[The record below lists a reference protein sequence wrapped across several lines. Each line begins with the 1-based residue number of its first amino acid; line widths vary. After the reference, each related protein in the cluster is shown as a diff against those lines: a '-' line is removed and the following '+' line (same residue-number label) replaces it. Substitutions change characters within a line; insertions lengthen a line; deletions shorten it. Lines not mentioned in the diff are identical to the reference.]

1 MTNDERDI
9 SIQRKCKREE
19 MEVYEEEAMRFETL
33 YLYLCIVIFLFW
45 ILYYLKNIIEM
56 GRKYTYFGYL
66 ICFSW
71 YITI

>member
-33 YLYLCIVIFLFW
+33 YLYLYIVIFLF
-45 ILYYLKNIIEM
+45 
-56 GRKYTYFGYL
+56 
-66 ICFSW
+66 
-71 YITI
+71 

>member
-9 SIQRKCKREE
+9 SIQRKRKREK
-19 MEVYEEEAMRFETL
+19 MEVYKEEAMRFETL

-56 GRKYTYFGYL
+56 GRKYTYFD
-66 ICFSW
+66 I
-71 YITI
+71 

>member
-1 MTNDERDI
+1 MTNDE
-9 SIQRKCKREE
+9 REE

-56 GRKYTYFGYL
+56 GRKYTYFD
-66 ICFSW
+66 I
-71 YITI
+71 